1 MRCRECDLLV
11 RRAAQ
16 TCPSC
21 GARRPVLL
29 TAVAPRPVREVAVP
43 RRVGVAG
50 AVLAAPVL
58 LGLDQAL
65 RWLLTA

>member
-11 RRAAQ
+11 RGAPE

-21 GARRPVLL
+21 SARRPVLL
-29 TAVAPRPVREVAVP
+29 PPIGTRPLREVAVP
-43 RRVGVAG
+43 RRVGVAS